1 MKLTK
6 NLLTALIISA
16 TAMTATVAHADYDH
30 DDRIEAQVYQDM
42 NFDKNVQ
49 KATKILTKKGYQ
61 VVDVD
66 ADDYRGKPILD
77 IEAYKN
83 NAKYDIKM
91 SYPDLRIIQEVRD
104 WD

>member
-1 MKLTK
+1 MKLAKT
-6 NLLTALIISA
+6 LLTALIIST
-16 TAMTATVAHADYDH
+16 TAVTATVAQAGYDH

-49 KATKILTKKGYQ
+49 KAIEILTKKGYQ
-61 VVDVD
+61 VGDIEAD
-66 ADDYRGKPILD
+66 AYRGKPALD

-91 SYPDLRIIQEVRD
+91 SYPDLNILKEVRD